1 MERLTT
7 TSRGVTYLRPALDE
21 KTEQANIQNFVGQ
34 LGGSVATIGT
44 RRARNCVACGTP
56 ADMSTRQTEGL
67 PDLAVF
73 LPPAPGARLGADGLA
88 APWVFLWVEVK
99 GRGGTLTAEQ
109 VIFREFCNL
118 ARVPHIVGGFDQFLE
133 FARAGGWVRF

>member
-7 TSRGVTYLRPALDE
+7 TSRGVTYLRPSLDE

-73 LPPAPGARLGADGLA
+73 LPPAPRGPEPAG
-88 APWVFLWVEVK
+88 PWVFLWVEVK